1 VRASRAA
8 AAAGLCACL
17 SAWTGRAA
25 ADGVARAEGSAAAQ
39 VSPER
44 AELAALRAELER
56 MHAQLATL
64 EAELALAARS
74 SPQEERIQG
83 LEAQL
88 GRLRDELRR
97 LGEQARQTGNA
108 LDALAEEQH
117 KGISLSV
124 YGTLDATAYEGE
136 HAILDGRLFELVLSG
151 RPHKRLSFIAQ
162 AEFERAASVGGERGG
177 EIVVEQ
183 AYATL
188 SLNQLLNLR
197 AGAFLVP
204 FGNVGADHFP
214 PKREVVS
221 RPLVA
226 EVVVPSDWTD
236 NGVGLTGNR
245 LVGATWL
252 LSYEAYVMAGLSSQI
267 TGTGMRDARQGYGVD
282 NNGDKAL
289 AAHVALDR
297 TGKLGLGLSAYRG
310 KYDDEGRRTL
320 LGWGLDGVGVF
331 GPFKVTGEFSSFTA
345 ARVPGPD
352 ARLRGFYV
360 RGVYEFGRRLLQ
372 RSVLGRDF
380 DEPRLAAVFQY
391 DLAALDGPV
400 DGVFERNRER
410 RATWG
415 MNYRPSSQW
424 VLKLAYERNAFT
436 RRPLFKGDRDGWLGS
451 VGFIF

>member
-1 VRASRAA
+1 M
-8 AAAGLCACL
+8 
-17 SAWTGRAA
+17 A
-25 ADGVARAEGSAAAQ
+25 ADAARVEDDPADRAE
-39 VSPER
+39 V
-44 AELAALRAELER
+44 AALGQALARLR
-56 MHAQLATL
+56 AQLATV
-64 EAELALAARS
+64 EAELAVAARPG
-74 SPQEERIQG
+74 PQEERIRA

-88 GRLRDELRR
+88 GRLREELRR

-108 LDALAEEQH
+108 LDALSEEQH
-117 KGISLSV
+117 KGINLSV
-124 YGTLDATAYEGE
+124 YGTLDFAAYQGE
-136 HAILDGRLFELVLSG
+136 NAVLDGRLFELVLSG

-177 EIVVEQ
+177 EITVEQ

-188 SLNQLLNLR
+188 GLGPLLNLR
-197 AGAFLVP
+197 AGAFLMP
-204 FGNVGADHFP
+204 FGNVAVDHFP

-221 RPLVA
+221 RPLVR

-252 LSYEAYVMAGLSSQI
+252 ASYEAYVTAGLAAQV
-267 TGTGMRDARQGYGVD
+267 TGTGMREARQGYGVD

-289 AAHVALDR
+289 VGHLSLSR

-320 LGWGLDGVGVF
+320 RGWGFDALGVI
-331 GPFKVTGEFSSFTA
+331 GPFKVTGELSSFTA

-360 RGVYEFGRRLLQ
+360 RGVYEFGRGLL
-372 RSVLGRDF
+372 RRTVFGRDF
-380 DEPRLAAVFQY
+380 DEPRLTAVIQY
-391 DLAALDGPV
+391 DRVALDGPV
-400 DGVFERNRER
+400 EGVFERNRER
-410 RATWG
+410 RMTLG
-415 MNYRPSSQW
+415 LNYRPSSQW
-424 VLKLAYERNAFT
+424 VLKLTYEMNGFT
-436 RRPLFKGDRDGWLGS
+436 HRPLVKGDRDGWLGS

>member
-1 VRASRAA
+1 VLSAAGAA
-8 AAAGLCACL
+8 AADV
-17 SAWTGRAA
+17 TPTAA
-25 ADGVARAEGSAAAQ
+25 ATPDRT
-39 VSPER
+39 
-44 AELAALRAELER
+44 ELAALREELER
-56 MHAQLATL
+56 VHAQLATVQ
-64 EAELALAARS
+64 AELALASQPGA
-74 SPQEERIQG
+74 QEERIRN

-117 KGISLSV
+117 KGISMSV

-188 SLNQLLNLR
+188 SLNPLLNLR

-204 FGNVGADHFP
+204 FGNVAADHFP

-252 LSYEAYVMAGLSSQI
+252 LSYEAYVMAGLASQI

-282 NNGDKAL
+282 NNGDKAV

-310 KYDDEGRRTL
+310 KYDDEGRHTL

-331 GPFKVTGEFSSFTA
+331 GPFKVTGEFSSFGA

-352 ARLRGFYV
+352 ARLSGFYV

-372 RSVLGRDF
+372 RTVLGRDF

-391 DLAALDGPV
+391 DRVALDGPV
-400 DGVFERNRER
+400 DGAFERNRER
-410 RATWG
+410 RTTLG
-415 MNYRPSSQW
+415 LNYRPSSQW
-424 VLKLAYERNAFT
+424 VLKLTYEMNDFT
-436 RRPLFKGDRDGWLGS
+436 HRPLFKGDRDGWLGS